1 MAKYFMGI
9 DAGTGSVRVAIFDEK
24 GHMTAYDVKEY
35 PSYYPKSGWAEQN
48 DRDWWN
54 ALKEA
59 IPVCIRKS
67 GVKPEEIVGI
77 SCDGTSSTTI
87 FLDKDGNS
95 VRTPILWMDVRASE
109 EAQSISELAKDCD
122 ALKFY
127 RSGVPAESLIPKC
140 MWVKKNEPENWD
152 KTVTIFEFT
161 SWLHWK
167 LSGKKTTNMSVAA
180 FRWLYDDKNGGYPMD
195 LYRAIGLED
204 VVEKF
209 PADILKTGTPIGKV
223 DFEIAQ
229 ELGLDPDTMVIEG
242 TLDAVACM
250 VGVGSVKPGGMALI
264 GGTSSCLFGLSTTD
278 FHELGVNGT
287 YPNLLYDGTSLVEG
301 GQASSGGILNWFRN
315 NLVPKEWEEQARE
328 RQIGIYDFIA
338 RQAED
343 IPIGSDGL
351 IMIDYFQGNRAPY
364 SDSDARGMFWG
375 LSLGHTTAH
384 MARAVLE
391 GVAYGACHCI
401 RCMKDAGYDVKEIY
415 ACGGLAEPPSVR
427 QTVCLPLFL

>member
-140 MWVKKNEPENWD
+140 MWVKR
-152 KTVTIFEFT
+152 
-161 SWLHWK
+161 
-167 LSGKKTTNMSVAA
+167 TN
-180 FRWLYDDKNGGYPMD
+180 R
-195 LYRAIGLED
+195 
-204 VVEKF
+204 
-209 PADILKTGTPIGKV
+209 KTGTRPLLFLNSQAGSIGSYQGKRQQICLWRPSAGYMMIKMV
-223 DFEIAQ
+223 DIRWIYI
-229 ELGLDPDTMVIEG
+229 GRLDLKM
-242 TLDAVACM
+242 
-250 VGVGSVKPGGMALI
+250 S
-264 GGTSSCLFGLSTTD
+264 
-278 FHELGVNGT
+278 
-287 YPNLLYDGTSLVEG
+287 
-301 GQASSGGILNWFRN
+301 WRN
-315 NLVPKEWEEQARE
+315 F
-328 RQIGIYDFIA
+328 RQIF
-338 RQAED
+338 
-343 IPIGSDGL
+343 
-351 IMIDYFQGNRAPY
+351 
-364 SDSDARGMFWG
+364 
-375 LSLGHTTAH
+375 
-384 MARAVLE
+384 
-391 GVAYGACHCI
+391 
-401 RCMKDAGYDVKEIY
+401 
-415 ACGGLAEPPSVR
+415 
-427 QTVCLPLFL
+427 